1 MNIATRRFSANYV
14 YTNTGEPIRNGIVG
28 VDNEGVVV
36 EIIDHKL
43 GTREY
48 SRTLFLNG
56 VIVPEFINSPI
67 LSKLPNLLE
76 RLPQGGELK
85 AFLSSIKSQVPES
98 QATANWQSLSTFN
111 QIQII
116 LQHFPELTFGEVL
129 KWGTL
134 EGAKALGLDG
144 ELGSIELGKK
154 PGLNLI
160 APFNYGD
167 MKPTDRSKF
176 KKLL

>member
-14 YTNTGEPIRNGIVG
+14 YTKTGEPIRNGIVG
-28 VDNEGVVV
+28 VDDDGVVV
-36 EIIDHKL
+36 EIIDHKE
-43 GTREY
+43 GVREY

-56 VIVPEFINSPI
+56 VIVPGFVDSAI
-67 LSKLPNLLE
+67 LSELPNLIGK
-76 RLPQGGELK
+76 LPQGEELNT
-85 AFLSSIKSQVPES
+85 FLSVIKSQ
-98 QATANWQSLSTFN
+98 AIANWQSLSTFN